1 MDLER
6 RRVRLAGWIL
16 RRHPPSPSPNSP
28 ETAPHANQ
36 NDGSDDGCLGG
47 ADQIT
52 KPDDRP
58 VRDAVEAKVVPS
70 ISPAGSWP
78 NVDTLPMAAMN
89 PVQFW
94 MQFAEQW
101 QKAVTFGLTHI
112 RNRAELVSCAKV
124 RAACEAERIA
134 DDYQGGCFA
143 ANFEDNRD
151 IFQPSRQ
158 EHTFSILRR
167 SACAGCA
174 CKAN

>member
-1 MDLER
+1 MQIKMMDQMMDAWEEQ
-6 RRVRLAGWIL
+6 IK
-16 RRHPPSPSPNSP
+16 SPSPMTVPS
-28 ETAPHANQ
+28 AML
-36 NDGSDDGCLGG
+36 SKL
-47 ADQIT
+47 
-52 KPDDRP
+52 KSL
-58 VRDAVEAKVVPS
+58 PS

-78 NVDTLPMAAMN
+78 NVDTLPMTAMN

-174 CKAN
+174 CKANRFCVQHEPGHKG